1 MDLLKNL
8 DLTPS
13 SFPNQLQSPSA
24 EDDVLS
30 SAGRDQIA
38 ADEDEG
44 EEHQD
49 EIEWSEGDER
59 HGRLSREGVRSSAA
73 GSCRDTKRI
82 NASPSQPRFTTPTSR
97 QELALHASRTQGAFN
112 CAKLLG
118 LLT

>member
-8 DLTPS
+8 DFSPS

-30 SAGRDQIA
+30 SARRNQIA

-49 EIEWSEGDER
+49 ELEWSEGDER

-73 GSCRDTKRI
+73 GSCRDTTR
-82 NASPSQPRFTTPTSR
+82 ASLAHNYPETAMVRQAQERGRCAFDFLTS
-97 QELALHASRTQGAFN
+97 GAI
-112 CAKLLG
+112 G
-118 LLT
+118 VS